1 MKLHARHFDESRNDE
16 SIGGQLCKSY
26 PILTLPSRGACAT
39 LFQAL
44 TPRLR
49 FAMPTIIDDTTSGA
63 LADHIDVGNFRSVLD
78 NVRRLANLAGV
89 PAYLVGGPVRDHL
102 LSVPLQD
109 LDICVVGDAPALA
122 AELANATG
130 GKLTVHQR
138 FGTASVATSDC
149 AVDLVTARR
158 ETYPRPGALPEVS
171 ASDLNDDLARR
182 DFTINAMAIPI
193 AGASTELVDHHGG
206 RADLSAGVIRI
217 LHRQSFRDDPTRI
230 LRAVRYAARF
240 GFGMDVATQAALA
253 EALAAGALATLTAD
267 RVRHELERILEE
279 ANPLP
284 ALQYADFLG
293 VLNAINSSLTAAHL
307 RFLSAAPSSPLTWL
321 AALIWPMSPRAAT
334 AFAARINAPANWA
347 RVIDDTTALVAQQR
361 RLARPGLRPSEVCAL
376 LDGRSPDTIT
386 AAALMPSPVV
396 AERAR
401 RYLAEWWSVAPRLR
415 GSDLLELGVP
425 AGPAVG
431 EALRALRQARLDGE
445 TNNVADEQRIARN
458 WAAQSNPIIS

>member
-1 MKLHARHFDESRNDE
+1 
-16 SIGGQLCKSY
+16 
-26 PILTLPSRGACAT
+26 
-39 LFQAL
+39 
-44 TPRLR
+44 
-49 FAMPTIIDDTTSGA
+49 MPTITDDTTSGL

-78 NVRRLANLAGV
+78 AVRGLADVADV
-89 PAYLVGGPVRDHL
+89 SAYLVGGPVRDYL
-102 LSVPLQD
+102 LSVPVKD

-122 AELANATG
+122 AQLADATG

-158 ETYPRPGALPEVS
+158 ETYRRPGALPDVS
-171 ASDLNDDLARR
+171 AGDLADDLARR

-193 AGASTELVDHHGG
+193 AGESAELVDPHGG
-206 RADLSAGVIRI
+206 RADLCAGVIRV

-240 GFGMDVATQAALA
+240 GFRMDDATLAELQAALDGKA
-253 EALAAGALATLTAD
+253 ISTLSAD
-267 RVRHELERILEE
+267 RIRHELERILKE

-284 ALQYADFLG
+284 ALQYADFIG
-293 VLNAINSSLTAAHL
+293 VLDAINSSLTAAHL
-307 RFLSAAPSSPLTWL
+307 RYLSATPSSPLTWL
-321 AALIWPMSPRAAT
+321 AALVWPMSPRAAT
-334 AFAARINAPANWA
+334 ALAARINAPANWV
-347 RVIDDTTALVAQQR
+347 RVIDDTTALVARQR
-361 RLARPGLRPSEVCAL
+361 QLARPGLRPSEVCAL
-376 LDGRSPDTIT
+376 LDGLSPDTIA

-396 AERAR
+396 AARAR

-431 EALRALRQARLDGE
+431 EALRALRKARLDGE
-445 TNNVADEQRIARN
+445 TDSRKDEEGIARQ
-458 WAAQSNPIIS
+458 WAQETTPILC